1 MSLNATSTQCLNTS
15 RDGDST
21 ISLGSLCQSVYYHSV
36 CEESFLLPNLNLPSC
51 NLRLFCLILSL
62 LPGRRGR
69 PPSLQFSFMKLLG
82 VIRFPEPL
90 LQQGDCHRE
99 MEFLSRKLSRAK
111 PSVNN
116 GGALKI
122 STDALTLALTET
134 VFSFPCLA
142 GAKD

>member
-1 MSLNATSTQCLNTS
+1 MQFKA
-15 RDGDST
+15 
-21 ISLGSLCQSVYYHSV
+21 
-36 CEESFLLPNLNLPSC
+36 
-51 NLRLFCLILSL
+51 ILSHPITVTWQKRPTPL
-62 LPGRRGR
+62 TTVSFHEAVGSNKVSPG
-69 PPSLQFSFMKLLG
+69 
-82 VIRFPEPL
+82 PL

-122 STDALTLALTET
+122 STDAPALALTET